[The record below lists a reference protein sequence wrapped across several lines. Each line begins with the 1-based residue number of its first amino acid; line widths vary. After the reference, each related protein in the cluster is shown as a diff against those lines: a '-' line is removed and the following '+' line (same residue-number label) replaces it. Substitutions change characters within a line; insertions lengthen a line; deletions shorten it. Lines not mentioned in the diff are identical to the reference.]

1 MKSSPSSPS
10 NGSHARRFYCR
21 VLNAIIIKGVVLSQT
36 RVYSPNV
43 NTHYKLEQVAFYHW
57 SASLK
62 MNPTICILYKEK
74 ANKVKCSC
82 METF

>member
-43 NTHYKLEQVAFYHW
+43 NTHYKLE
-57 SASLK
+57 
-62 MNPTICILYKEK
+62 
-74 ANKVKCSC
+74 
-82 METF
+82 